1 LLEAGGIVKDKFGV
15 DINTT
20 PPGDWRYTINGKL
33 KKSYCIRQLAQ
44 WAKDAG
50 DQRKKDEIFMD
61 IVAETMPHI
70 PLQTRLTGFIAEG
83 DIPICDKNIYV
94 MLGRAGDILCI
105 LPAMKEEAD
114 RIGRP
119 VKMVVAAEFKGLLD
133 GCSYI
138 EPIVFEKDF
147 RLSAH
152 AYNWAV
158 RKFPEYRVINC
169 AVCAEDMRV
178 DQKGWSFDRD
188 IWINTKIPIP
198 PHSKQLLFDNRDA
211 GREEALKK
219 QYISFNKK
227 NVLLALEGHSS
238 PFFWGHE
245 LKQELAKRL
254 PDVNFVDIS
263 AIRAARLY
271 DLLGL
276 YDAADAL
283 IAIDSA
289 PLHLAAAS
297 TVNTIALVTDQ
308 NTLWHQSSWKP
319 HHKLRIPYSDV
330 IKKIDDIIS
339 VISTKCY
346 YPAIHLVR
354 SCKAEVDPETQRR
367 LVLAHKSVNS
377 EEWLSSGWNH
387 IDFKPTKDGTSI
399 GDAPVP
405 FIRDMI
411 EQAYKEAS
419 PRDIICIAN
428 ADIGFVPGITGEI
441 LDACYNF
448 GSCYAQRHD
457 FRRIDR
463 LILNE
468 VECATGRKYP
478 GADLFAFTKEWWDK
492 RNQFFPDMLLG
503 REAWDMIMR
512 DLVRSTGG
520 VELHNA
526 IYHEMHDSH
535 WLKHRAC
542 AGNEHNKRLASAF
555 LAANGRNWW

>member
-1 LLEAGGIVKDKFGV
+1 MNLVERLGI

-33 KKSYCIRQLAQ
+33 KKSYCIRQLAM

-50 DQRKKDEIFMD
+50 DTRKKEEIFMD
-61 IVAETMPHI
+61 IVAETMPHV

-105 LPAMKEEAD
+105 LPALKEEAD
-114 RIGRP
+114 RIGKP
-119 VKMVVAAEFKGLLD
+119 VKMVVAAEFRGLLD

-158 RKFPEYRVINC
+158 RQFPEYRVINC

-198 PHSKQLLFDNRDA
+198 PHSKRLLFDNRDA

-219 QYISFNKK
+219 QHLIPNKK

-238 PFFWGHE
+238 PFFWGPE

-263 AIRAARLY
+263 AIRADRLY

-276 YDAADAL
+276 YDEADAL

-297 TVNTIALVTDQ
+297 YVETIALVTDQ

-319 HHKLRIPYSDV
+319 HHLLRIPYSSA
-330 IKKIDDIIS
+330 IKKIDDIVAAIERKYS
-339 VISTKCY
+339 QPV
-346 YPAIHLVR
+346 IHLVR
-354 SCKAEVDPETQRR
+354 SKKAQNDAETQRR
-367 LVLAHKSVNS
+367 MDLADRSIS
-377 EEWLSSGWNH
+377 EEEHRFSAIIH
-387 IDFKPTKDGTSI
+387 TDFRPKRDASSI

-411 EQAYKEAS
+411 EQAGLTAK
-419 PRDIICIAN
+419 PTDILCIVN
-428 ADIGFVPGITGEI
+428 ADIGVTPSITGEI

-448 GSCYAQRHD
+448 GSCYAQRND

-463 LILNE
+463 TILNE
-468 VECATGRKYP
+468 VECATGKKYP

-526 IYHEMHDSH
+526 IWHEMHDSH
-535 WLKHRAC
+535 WLKHRSC
-542 AGNEHNKRLASAF
+542 AGNEHNKRLASTW

>member
-1 LLEAGGIVKDKFGV
+1 MKSKFGV

-20 PPGDWRYTINGKL
+20 PPGDWRLTINGKL
-33 KKSYCIRQLAQ
+33 KKSYCIRQLEMFARQ
-44 WAKDAG
+44 AG
-50 DQRKKDEIFMD
+50 DKRSRDEIFMD
-61 IVAETMPHI
+61 IVTETMPHI
-70 PLQTRLTGFIAEG
+70 PLQTGMTGFISAK
-83 DIPICDKNIYV
+83 DNPLCDKNVYI

-105 LPAMKEEAD
+105 LPVLKEEAD
-114 RIGRP
+114 RIGKP
-119 VKMVVAAEFKGLLD
+119 VKMVVSAEFRGLLD

-158 RKFPEYRVINC
+158 RQFPEYRVINC
-169 AVCAEDMRV
+169 AVCAEDMRI

-188 IWINTKIPIP
+188 IWINTKIPVP
-198 PHSKQLLFDNRDA
+198 PHGSKFGFLLFDNRSA
-211 GREEALKK
+211 EREEMLKK
-219 QYISFNKK
+219 RYISFNKK
-227 NVLLALEGHSS
+227 NVILALEGHSS
-238 PFFWGHE
+238 PFFWGPE

-254 PDVNFVDIS
+254 PNVNFIDIS
-263 AIRAARLY
+263 SIRAERLY

-276 YDAADAL
+276 YEEADAI

-289 PLHLAAAS
+289 PLHLAAAC
-297 TVNTIALVTDQ
+297 TTTTIALVTDQ
-308 NTLWHQSSWKP
+308 NTMWHQSSWKP

-339 VISTKCY
+339 VISTKWS
-346 YPAIHLVR
+346 PPTIHLVR
-354 SCKAEVDPETQRR
+354 SHKPEVDPETKRR
-367 LVLAHKSVNS
+367 VALAHQSVNG
-377 EEWLSSGWNH
+377 EDWLSSAWNH
-387 IDFKPTKDGTSI
+387 IDFKPTRDGTSI

-411 EQAYKEAS
+411 EQACREAE

-457 FRRIDR
+457 FRRIER
-463 LILNE
+463 LIVNE
-468 VECATGRKYP
+468 VECAAGKKYP

-512 DLVRSTGG
+512 DLIRSTGG
-520 VELHNA
+520 IELHNA

-535 WLKHRAC
+535 WLKHRGC
-542 AGNEHNKRLASAF
+542 AGNEYNKKLASAW

>member
-1 LLEAGGIVKDKFGV
+1 MKSKFGV

-33 KKSYCIRQLAQ
+33 KKSYCIRQLAM
-44 WAKDAG
+44 WARGAG
-50 DQRKKDEIFMD
+50 DQRKNDEIFMD

-70 PLQTRLTGFIAEG
+70 PLQTKLTGFIAEG
-83 DIPICDKNIYV
+83 DIPICDKNVYI

-105 LPAMKEEAD
+105 LPALKEEAD

-119 VKMVVAAEFKGLLD
+119 VKMVVASEFRGLLD

-158 RKFPEYRVINC
+158 RQFPEYRVINC

-188 IWINTKIPIP
+188 IWINTKIPIA
-198 PHSKQLLFDNRDA
+198 PHSKTLLFDNRDA
-211 GREEALKK
+211 EREEMLKK
-219 QYISFNKK
+219 QYLSFNKK

-238 PFFWGHE
+238 PFFWGPE

-263 AIRAARLY
+263 GIRATRLY

-276 YDAADAL
+276 YDEADAL

-297 TVNTIALVTDQ
+297 AIKTIALVTDQ
-308 NTLWHQSSWKP
+308 NTLWHQSSWKA
-319 HHKLRIPYSDV
+319 HHNLRIPYSDV
-330 IKKIDDIIS
+330 IKKIDDIVATIEGN
-339 VISTKCY
+339 
-346 YPAIHLVR
+346 PPLPNIHLVR
-354 SCKAEVDPETQRR
+354 SCKPEVDPETKRR
-367 LVLAHKSVNS
+367 VVLAHKSVNA
-377 EEWLSSGWNH
+377 EDWLSSAWNH
-387 IDFKPTKDGTSI
+387 IDFKPTRDGTSI

-411 EQAYKEAS
+411 EQACKESS

-463 LILNE
+463 LIVNE
-468 VECATGRKYP
+468 VECATGKKYP
-478 GADLFAFTKEWWDK
+478 GADLFAFTKEWWEK
-492 RNQFFPDMLLG
+492 RQSFFPDMLLG

-512 DLVRSTGG
+512 DLIRSTGG
-520 VELHNA
+520 IELHNA
-526 IYHEMHDSH
+526 IYHEMHESH
-535 WLKHRAC
+535 WLKNRGC
-542 AGNEHNKRLASAF
+542 AGNEHNKRLASAW